1 MKKSELRQIIKEE
14 ITTTLSENVP
24 SIPQLKSIAKE
35 EVGEFIDGL
44 FQKYPNILN
53 PTTPKDKRKVQ
64 DHFANVINDEIVR
77 RIVAPI
83 NSSSV
88 ERYRTPGEIEKS
100 DRESAEYYS
109 THDKYGNTNYDSR
122 YAK

>member
-1 MKKSELRQIIKEE
+1 MKKSQLRQIIKEE
-14 ITTTLSENVP
+14 ITTALSENVP

-64 DHFANVINDEIVR
+64 DHFAEVINDQIIR
-77 RIVAPI
+77 RIVAHI
-83 NSSSV
+83 NSSQV

>member
-1 MKKSELRQIIKEE
+1 VKKSELRQIIKEE

>member
-64 DHFANVINDEIVR
+64 DHFAEVINDQIIR
-77 RIVAPI
+77 RIVAHI

-109 THDKYGNTNYDSR
+109 THDKYGNTNYDSK